1 MNLTRS
7 YGLLFVLA
15 LAGVR
20 CFADDPAP
28 MQLAVV
34 HTWGDLQAQKS
45 VALANDSSATCW
57 LGIDCSDA
65 KLYGGAVLYCLAKGG
80 KPPART
86 RDGLG
91 PFQVEVQTPSNRPRA
106 QMAAQ
111 SQYMGGQSGTPVGQT
126 LYQKAI
132 PLSQAGD
139 YTITVK
145 ELVGDA
151 KDQKFE
157 TVAVATITV
166 SNESG
171 PIWSPWPLNAA
182 DGAVGLLA
190 WDDDRA
196 YSAIGVANPS
206 TGVSIPMMP
215 ASVEIE
221 GTLPASDAPLPRLL
235 PEQPDPKIKLQVS
248 GALLIVTL
256 DHAIQPKC
264 VDEKFLSRWWI
275 NGKPF
280 VPKLEAPAFSMF
292 YSMRHNGM
300 VPRDSATEVGFQV
313 EFHPEILGA
322 KKGDTVGV
330 QLLLCPIG
338 SEYAGPEPGE
348 MPEIGEGEF
357 GNMNLPFWLPRM
369 SNRVTFIYTGDPVR
383 MAPLAVSSH

>member
-7 YGLLFVLA
+7 YALLFALA

-20 CFADDPAP
+20 GFADGQEP
-28 MQLAVV
+28 MRLAVV
-34 HTWGDLQAQKS
+34 HKWGDLQAQKPIT
-45 VALANDSSATCW
+45 LASDSSVTCL

-65 KLYGGAVLYCLAKGG
+65 KLYGGAVLYCLEKGD
-80 KPPART
+80 KPAARAGS
-86 RDGLG
+86 GLG
-91 PFQVEVQTPSNRPRA
+91 PFQVEVQTPTNQPRMQTAQQVDYYRA
-106 QMAAQ
+106 QTATAI
-111 SQYMGGQSGTPVGQT
+111 VGT
-126 LYQKAI
+126 LYMRTI
-132 PLSQAGD
+132 PLTQAGD

-145 ELVGDA
+145 EPAGAA
-151 KDQKFE
+151 KDPKLE
-157 TVAVATITV
+157 TVAAGTVKV
-166 SNESG
+166 SNDIG

-196 YSAIGVANPS
+196 YSGIGVANPS

-215 ASVEIE
+215 ASVGIE
-221 GTLPASDAPLPRLL
+221 GSLPASGAPLPRLL

-256 DHAIQPKC
+256 DHVIQPKC

-280 VPKLEAPAFSMF
+280 VPKPEAPAFSMF

-300 VPRDSATEVGFQV
+300 VLRDSATEVGFQV
-313 EFHPEILGA
+313 EFHPDILGA
-322 KKGDTVGV
+322 KKGDAIGV
-330 QLLLCPIG
+330 QLLLCPMG
-338 SEYAGPEPGE
+338 SEYAGPEPGG

-357 GNMNLPFWLPRM
+357 GNKDLPFWLPRM
-369 SNRVTFIYTGDPVR
+369 SNSVTFIYTGDPVR
-383 MAPLAVSSH
+383 MAPLSVSSN